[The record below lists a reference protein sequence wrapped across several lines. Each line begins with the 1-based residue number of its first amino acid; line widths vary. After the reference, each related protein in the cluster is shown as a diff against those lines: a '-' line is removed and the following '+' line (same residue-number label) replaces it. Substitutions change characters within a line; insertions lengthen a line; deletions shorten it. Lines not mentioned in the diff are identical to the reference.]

1 MYAAGVVLSGILRQK
16 QLSLSDVFT
25 RKTSIGNVALI
36 LGNSMQTQVTPA
48 AVNSLER
55 SLPLVISATEME
67 AQVMARLKQVAK
79 TAKMSG
85 FRPGKV
91 PFNVVV
97 NQYGYSVR
105 QEVMGASVERAFVQ
119 AVTTAQ
125 MRVAGQPRIAA
136 AETGANSDKYEFVAT
151 FEVFPEVKVGDL
163 STQKLLKPIVSVGD
177 ADVDHTISTLRK
189 QRAKFEATTRAAQNG
204 DFVKVDFVGK
214 LNGEVFAGGEA
225 KDFSVVLGEGRMLPD
240 FEAAI
245 VGMKPAQ
252 EKTFDLTFP
261 ADYKEELA
269 GKTVQFSVTVNAL
282 SEPILPELDGEF
294 AKSLGVENGD
304 VSKMRGEIKANL
316 ERELKKRVEV
326 KIKDQVMEAVIA
338 VSDMPLPRALVEPE
352 IGRLQAQAVED
363 LQRRGMTTKDLSLPA
378 DLFVERAEKRVKLG
392 LLLNQ
397 IIADNQI
404 KAAPDKV
411 KAIIEEHAESY
422 EEPEQMVK
430 WYYSQPDRL
439 GEVEALAIE
448 SAIVDW
454 CAGKMQS
461 ADEVQSFDTVMGIE
475 RK

>member
-1 MYAAGVVLSGILRQK
+1 
-16 QLSLSDVFT
+16 
-25 RKTSIGNVALI
+25 
-36 LGNSMQTQVTPA
+36 MQTQVTPA
-48 AVNSLER
+48 AVSSLER
-55 SLPLVISATEME
+55 SLPLVVSAAEME
-67 AQVMARLKQVAK
+67 AQVMARLKQVAR

-119 AVTTAQ
+119 AVTAAQ
-125 MRVAGQPRIAA
+125 LRVAGQPRIAA
-136 AETGANSDKYEFVAT
+136 TETGANSDKYEFTAT
-151 FEVFPEVKVGDL
+151 FEVFPDVKVGDL
-163 STQKLLKPIVSVGD
+163 TGQKLVKPVVTVAD
-177 ADVDHTISTLRK
+177 ADVDHTIATLRK
-189 QRAKFEATTRAAQNG
+189 QRAKFEATKRAAQNG

-214 LNGEVFAGGEA
+214 LNGEVFDGGEA
-225 KDFSVVLGEGRMLPD
+225 KDFSVVLGEGRMLAD

-245 VGMKPAQ
+245 VGMKPA
-252 EKTFDLTFP
+252 ETKTFDLTFP
-261 ADYKEELA
+261 SDYKEELA
-269 GKTVQFSVTVNAL
+269 SKTVQFTVTVNAL
-282 SEPILPELDGEF
+282 SEPILPELDAEF
-294 AKSLGVENGD
+294 AKSLGVDNGD
-304 VSKMRGEIKANL
+304 VAKMRGEIKANL

-338 VSDMPLPRALVEPE
+338 VSDLALPRALVEPE

-363 LQRRGMTTKDLSLPA
+363 LQRRGMTTKDISLPA

-397 IIADNQI
+397 IIADNQL

-430 WYYSQPDRL
+430 WYYSQPERL

-448 SAIVDW
+448 SAIVEW
-454 CAGKMQS
+454 CSTKMQS
-461 ADEVQSFDTVMGIE
+461 SEEAQSFDTVMGIE